1 MFLIFKKMNELHT
14 HTQQA
19 SSPPTHNTQAA
30 AAAAEE
36 CRVVFLFLCSV
47 LSLEEE
53 TPSLEESHSFII
65 IIIESFVHL
74 YIFT

>member
-14 HTQQA
+14 HTH
-19 SSPPTHNTQAA
+19 SKQAA
-30 AAAAEE
+30 HPHTTHKLLLLKSAEWF
-36 CRVVFLFLCSV
+36 FLFLCSV

-53 TPSLEESHSFII
+53 TPSLEDSHSFII